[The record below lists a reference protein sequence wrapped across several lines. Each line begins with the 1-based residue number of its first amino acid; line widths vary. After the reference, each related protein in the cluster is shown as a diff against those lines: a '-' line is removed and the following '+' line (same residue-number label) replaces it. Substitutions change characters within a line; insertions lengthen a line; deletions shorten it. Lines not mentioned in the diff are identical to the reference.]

1 MAKPKRA
8 TGQVTVRCGVQIHED
23 LLQIAALLG
32 TDLNALMNEI
42 IRTALPEFWQRAK
55 KVNERLLAA
64 RLTGAD
70 MAIPTE
76 ELLLKQVILEA
87 RKRPDELRMPV
98 LFDAARRY
106 SSPADPPVEDTVGAA
121 LEIMDVAEALF
132 RLKGATNDQWRRYL
146 SVEQQQQLAAIERR
160 LSEALQH
167 VLRERKE
174 MLKRSQAG
182 EDQHEEP

>member
-8 TGQVTVRCGVQIHED
+8 TGQVTVRCGVAIHED

-32 TDLNALMNEI
+32 IDLNALMNEI
-42 IRTALPEFWQRAK
+42 VRTALPEFWERAK
-55 KVNERLLAA
+55 KVNDRLLAA

-98 LFDAARRY
+98 LYDAARRY
-106 SSPADPPVEDTVGAA
+106 SSPSDPPVEDTVGIAI
-121 LEIMDVAEALF
+121 EIMDVAEALF

-146 SVEQQQQLAAIERR
+146 KVDQQQQLAAIEQR
-160 LSEALQH
+160 LSEALKN
-167 VLRERKE
+167 VLRERTKLLNE
-174 MLKRSQAG
+174 RQARG
-182 EDQHEEP
+182 EKQEEP

>member
-23 LLQIAALLG
+23 LLQIATLLG
-32 TDLNALMNEI
+32 IDLNALLNEL
-42 IRTALPEFWQRAK
+42 IRTALPAFWQRAK
-55 KVNERLLAA
+55 KVNERLLAS

-87 RKRPDELRMPV
+87 RQRPDELRMPV
-98 LFDAARRY
+98 LYDAARRY
-106 SSPADPPVEDTVGAA
+106 SSPSDPPVEDTVGIAI
-121 LEIMDVAEALF
+121 EIMDVAEALF
-132 RLKGATNDQWRRYL
+132 RLRGATNDQWRRYL
-146 SVEQQQQLAAIERR
+146 KGDQQQQLAAIEQR
-160 LSEALQH
+160 LSEVLQR

-174 MLKRSQAG
+174 MLKQSQAG
-182 EDQHEEP
+182 EDKHDEP

>member
-23 LLQIAALLG
+23 LLQIATLLG
-32 TDLNALMNEI
+32 IDLNALLNEL
-42 IRTALPEFWQRAK
+42 IRTALPDFWRRARE
-55 KVNERLLAA
+55 VNDRLLAS

-106 SSPADPPVEDTVGAA
+106 SSPSDPPVEDTVGTAI
-121 LEIMDVAEALF
+121 EIMDVAEALF

-146 SVEQQQQLAAIERR
+146 KVDQQQQLAAIEQR
-160 LSEALQH
+160 LSEALKN
-167 VLRERKE
+167 VLRERTKQLKE
-174 MLKRSQAG
+174 RQAG
-182 EDQHEEP
+182 EDHNEEP